1 MEVSRVS
8 RPAPV
13 CGAGVPLCRALLAAA
28 LAVFVAGCAVSPKP
42 LTSEEVASR
51 VVEDQ
56 GRMYAGQEPLRG
68 PVSLSEVAARAIKY
82 NLDYRLKVMEEAL
95 AQGTLDVTRWD
106 MFPRL
111 LANAGYVH
119 RSNDLGY
126 ITSSGVPSTTTLERN
141 RKLASVE
148 FSWNLLDFGVSYYR
162 SRMAADQT
170 LVAEER
176 KRKVI
181 QNLMQDVR
189 IAYWRALGA
198 QRLMGQMDALMN
210 KTKLALARARM
221 IEQQGLLPQAQAL
234 AYQRALLDSTV
245 LLQVRRQDLE
255 LAKAELAALMNLP
268 PNTSFTLVDAA
279 DPALP
284 PMPAG
289 FDKLETLA
297 LNLRPELRE
306 EDYRKRISVNDARR
320 ALASALPGLSLDF
333 SRQYDSNRYLLNDS
347 WAEGGIRLSLN
358 LFKLASIPAL
368 NRQRDAQLA
377 VDDTRRM
384 AQAMAV
390 LTQLR
395 VAGQRYALA
404 KDELEQVS
412 ESASVDT
419 RLANYAKAAATS
431 RVDSELEVIRTEA
444 RALLSAYQR
453 HVAYAN
459 AQAAFGRLYNSI
471 GFDLMPPDGEPSV
484 SALSRAIDRSMEN
497 WHTITFERPAR
508 TEVDGV
514 KVSLVL
520 EGLDDPAL
528 RDAARQGLVEAL
540 GRQGVVV
547 GDPAPD
553 AHRLQVKVA
562 LEAGPSAGADAARGA
577 VESRADWSLTLFRP
591 NGTRVGGAVYASRV
605 PVPSLGPQ
613 GLASL
618 SRSAIESSSGALADW
633 LMPAGRERMART
645 PAAADAGAR

>member
-1 MEVSRVS
+1 MQFSRVGHPEPA
-8 RPAPV
+8 RPAV
-13 CGAGVPLCRALLAAA
+13 GALSRALLVAA
-28 LAVFVAGCAVSPKP
+28 LAVFVTGCAVNPKP
-42 LTSEEVASR
+42 LTSEEVAKR
-51 VVEDQ
+51 VVDDNSK
-56 GRMYAGQEPLRG
+56 MYANQEPIRG

-95 AQGTLDVTRWD
+95 AQGTLDVTKWD

-119 RSNDLGY
+119 RSNDLAYVTAG
-126 ITSSGVPSTTTLERN
+126 GVPSTTTLERN

-210 KTKLALARARM
+210 KSKLALARARQ

-255 LAKAELAALMNLP
+255 LAKMELAALMNLP
-268 PNTSFTLVDAA
+268 PNTDFTLVDAA
-279 DPALP
+279 DPTLP
-284 PMPAG
+284 PMPANI
-289 FDKLETLA
+289 DKLENMA

-306 EDYRKRISVNDARR
+306 EDYKKRISSNDARR
-320 ALASALPGLSLDF
+320 ALVSALPGISFDF
-333 SRQYDSNRYLLNDS
+333 SRQYDSNRYLLNNS

-368 NRQRDAQLA
+368 NRQRDAQLT

-395 VAGQRYALA
+395 VASQRYALA
-404 KDELEQVS
+404 KDELEQVG
-412 ESASVDT
+412 ESASVDM

-471 GFDLMPPDGEPSV
+471 GYDVMPPDGEPSLA
-484 SALSRAIDRSMEN
+484 ALTGAIERSMDG
-497 WHTITFERPAR
+497 WHKATFERPPQSGLEGA
-508 TEVDGV
+508 
-514 KVSLVL
+514 KVSLL
-520 EGLDDPAL
+520 IDGIADPIR
-528 RDAARQGLVEAL
+528 RDAVRDGLVEGL
-540 GRQGVVV
+540 RRHGVTVV
-547 GDPAPD
+547 EPAAD
-553 AHRLQVKVA
+553 VHRLSVKVA
-562 LEAGPSAGADAARGA
+562 LDKGTERRKGDTAT
-577 VESRADWSLTLFRP
+577 VESRASWALVLFRP
-591 NGTRVGGAVYASRV
+591 NGTRVGGTSYASSV
-605 PVPSLGPQ
+605 PGATLGADA
-613 GLASL
+613 LAML
-618 SRSAIESSSGALADW
+618 TRSAVESSSLALTDW
-633 LMPAGRERMART
+633 LAPEVDTRLSQTETTADG
-645 PAAADAGAR
+645 AAQ